1 MPAHPLEPDRA
12 EMAAMATAAA
22 DLVASFVE
30 GLPAAPAAPAAGGG
44 TGPPLADLLRP
55 PPERPGDLAALLA
68 EFAAAAAP
76 AIETA
81 GPGYLAYVGGGGLYS
96 SALAEFVARAFNR
109 YSGFAAF
116 APGLVALED
125 STLRWLVGEFGL
137 PATGAGLLTTGGS
150 MATLTAVVAA
160 RVDRLGD
167 DFGAGTVYV
176 TEFTHRCLAKAARV
190 AGLRADQI
198 RVVPTDADLR
208 MDPEAAAAMIQSDR
222 AAGRRPFLL
231 AGTAGTTHTGTVDP
245 LPELAAVARDTELWF
260 HVDGAY
266 GGFFH
271 LTERGRT
278 RLAGIGAADSIVLD
292 PHKGLFLPHGT
303 GVLLVRDGA
312 TLRHAYAADGH
323 YLQDLAGADDLP
335 DYADLGPELT
345 RDYRGLRLWLPLH
358 LHGVGAFRAALDE
371 KLDLAAF
378 AHAELIATPG
388 LEVPWA
394 PDLSIV
400 AFRLPGGPAADDAN
414 RALLARV
421 NGGGRV
427 HLSSTLVGGA
437 VTLRLCIIVHRT
449 HRDRVAEAVDAI
461 RREVAARAD

>member
-22 DLVASFVE
+22 DRVASFVE
-30 GLPAAPAAPAAGGG
+30 GLPAAPAAPPAGGG
-44 TGPPLADLLRP
+44 TGPRLTDLLRP

-176 TEFTHRCLAKAARV
+176 TEFTHRSLAKAARV

-198 RVVPTDADLR
+198 RLVPTDADLR
-208 MDPEAAAAMIQSDR
+208 MDPEAAAAMIASDR
-222 AAGRRPFLL
+222 AAGRR
-231 AGTAGTTHTGTVDP
+231 
-245 LPELAAVARDTELWF
+245 WF
-260 HVDGAY
+260 HVDAAY

-271 LTERGRT
+271 LTGRGRT

-323 YLQDLAGADDLP
+323 YLQDLAGGDDLP

-358 LHGVGAFRAALDE
+358 LHGVGAFPAPQDE

-378 AHAELIATPG
+378 AHAELAATPG
-388 LEVPWA
+388 LEAPWA
-394 PDLSIV
+394 PDLSTV
-400 AFRLPGGPAADDAN
+400 AFRLRDGTADEQ

-421 NGGGRV
+421 NASGRV
-427 HLSSTLVGGA
+427 FISSTLVEGR
-437 VTLRLCIIVHRT
+437 VTLRLCIITFRT
-449 HRDRVAEAVDAI
+449 HRDRVAEAVDIVREAAVAVTAGRGTPAGTAASGPRS
-461 RREVAARAD
+461 RRPAPPAAPPPRAQT